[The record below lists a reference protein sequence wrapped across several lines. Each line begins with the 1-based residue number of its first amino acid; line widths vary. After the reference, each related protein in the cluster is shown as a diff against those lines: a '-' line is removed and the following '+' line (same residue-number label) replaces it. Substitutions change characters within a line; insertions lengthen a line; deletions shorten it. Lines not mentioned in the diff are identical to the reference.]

1 MVGFVEEP
9 GLRALKLR
17 LIDGTLFTISNGEIR
32 SISNGNVNKR
42 RIDIQIVISY
52 REKPAHIREIF
63 EAACDDLNQRFQEI
77 LYRKEDGFPEEEF
90 RSFGV
95 HSFYLNGHG
104 LVYRVVAT
112 VLDTEH
118 FETNIFTK
126 FFLAD
131 RLFEHKI
138 MMAEGIIYNQQ
149 GMISSGEI

>member
-63 EAACDDLNQRFQEI
+63 EAACDDLNQRFQ
-77 LYRKEDGFPEEEF
+77 
-90 RSFGV
+90 
-95 HSFYLNGHG
+95 
-104 LVYRVVAT
+104 
-112 VLDTEH
+112 
-118 FETNIFTK
+118 
-126 FFLAD
+126 
-131 RLFEHKI
+131 
-138 MMAEGIIYNQQ
+138 
-149 GMISSGEI
+149 